1 MALYLHVAPTLVAC
15 RAWAAFPELEPHI
28 PIPASYVDQCAVL
41 SFADCVKHHYQSS
54 MEERGEAEYLRYLI
68 MTRERQS
75 EQLMSLR
82 DRG

>member
-1 MALYLHVAPTLVAC
+1 MREIPLYLHVAPTLVAR

-28 PIPASYVDQCAVL
+28 PIPASYVDQCAVF

-75 EQLMSLR
+75 EQEQA
-82 DRG
+82 